1 MAMIEGKLTSEDVEV
16 LIESMDYWETT
27 GNREFH
33 IMEMFRNMPLP
44 EADHEAFEP
53 IKEAKKYFA
62 GRERDIKAD
71 RALRKE
77 KATILKAKLML
88 MRQDMAVDRIFDV
101 DTSVTSTASIEPTI
115 NTSKDV
121 TKTPQSGV
129 SGNKL
134 AKAEAFL
141 DQSGIKSFY
150 DKFLDGKTSTIE
162 QAEQYINECGMSE
175 LWKKFLAE

>member
-44 EADHEAFEP
+44 EPDHEAFEP

-88 MRQDMAVDRIFDV
+88 MRQDMAVDRIFNV
-101 DTSVTSTASIEPTI
+101 DTSVDAQVEQKD
-115 NTSKDV
+115 TSKDV

-129 SGNKL
+129 SENSPSKL
-134 AKAEAFL
+134 AKAETFL
-141 DQSGIKSFY
+141 DQSGIKSYY
-150 DKFLDGKTSTIE
+150 DKFLDGKPSTIE
-162 QAEQYINECGMSE
+162 QAEQYINECGMSDH
-175 LWKKFLAE
+175 WKKFLAE